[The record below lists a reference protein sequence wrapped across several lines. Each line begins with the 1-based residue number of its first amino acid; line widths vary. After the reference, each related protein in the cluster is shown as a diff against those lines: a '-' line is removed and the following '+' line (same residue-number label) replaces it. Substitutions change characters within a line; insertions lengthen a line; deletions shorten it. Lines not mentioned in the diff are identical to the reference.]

1 MATTVNRFGTTSDM
15 IIQSIEKDGTDV
27 LLAIDDKGLYFT
39 SQDRV
44 DRNMADTNRYA
55 VSRNIVQEYLERMGL
70 SATELFEQ
78 NKHRIK
84 KPEAEAKKKINPI
97 KLSKRGAK

>member
-1 MATTVNRFGTTSDM
+1 MATAINRFGTTSDM
-15 IIQSIEKDGTDV
+15 VIQSMEKDGKDV

-55 VSRNIVQEYLERMGL
+55 VSRDIVRNYLEKIGL

-84 KPEAEAKKKINPI
+84 KHDTEQKKKINPL
-97 KLSKRGAK
+97 KLSKRGGK